1 MLLWLQVA
9 RPRVISALEAEWYGL
24 MAYKRNYLT
33 SKDSQRRAI
42 VTNNAGRPGGL
53 AHLCLCCE
61 NHTFPKQQHVAGC
74 IHALSDNFGNLTR
87 AKQLFAEAH
96 QVKPTQTWDYEP
108 C

>member
-1 MLLWLQVA
+1 MLLWSQVA

-53 AHLCLCCE
+53 ARLCPFQRLCCDT
-61 NHTFPKQQHVAGC
+61 HVHSPKPCGRVYPR
-74 IHALSDNFGNLTR
+74 AL
-87 AKQLFAEAH
+87 
-96 QVKPTQTWDYEP
+96 
-108 C
+108 